1 MWYTAT
7 SKFCLMLFTSVS
19 QLAQVEYKDI
29 LCLLTLSDS
38 TLFSHPPFSLLLSS
52 TLCFPSPLSSHYFRI
67 APTSRWKC
75 VQVCTYSGH
84 RDGVWQV
91 SHARNGLP
99 VIGSASAGTLVEWHN
114 EYFCSMQNTV
124 DQTQHCEVL
133 YISSTSLF
141 ACKPYYLYLSIIQVQ
156 RFGC

>member
-7 SKFCLMLFTSVS
+7 SRFCLMLFTSVS
-19 QLAQVEYKDI
+19 RLAQVESEDI

-38 TLFSHPPFSLLLSS
+38 ILFSRPLSLLLSS
-52 TLCFPSPLSSHYFRI
+52 TLCFPSPLFPLFQNRSNLSVE
-67 APTSRWKC
+67 C

-99 VIGSASAGTLVEWHN
+99 VIGSASAGILVEWPN

-124 DQTQHCEVL
+124 DHAQHCEVSKTYL
-133 YISSTSLF
+133 LF
-141 ACKPYYLYLSIIQVQ
+141 ACKPYLYLSVIQVQ